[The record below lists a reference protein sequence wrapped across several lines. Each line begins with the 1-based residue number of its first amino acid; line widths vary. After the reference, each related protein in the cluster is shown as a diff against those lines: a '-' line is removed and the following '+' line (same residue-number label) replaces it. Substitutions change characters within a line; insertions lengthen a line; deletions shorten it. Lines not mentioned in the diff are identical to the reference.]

1 MLKDL
6 LLQVLKDDAK
16 SRREVELHWRAATCA
31 NIVNIREV
39 FENTYQGQPSLLV
52 VMECMDGGEL
62 FSRIEESQGFS
73 ERDAAELVKEICK
86 AVKFLHERNIAHRDL
101 KPENLLFSNRGKN
114 GTLKLT
120 DFGFAKEAHARDTL
134 TTPCYTPYYVA
145 PEVLGSKKYDLSCDI
160 WSLGVI
166 IYILL
171 CGFPPFYSVQGLPM
185 SPGMK
190 KRIRL
195 GQYEFPK
202 PEWAEVSDEAKELIR
217 GCLNTN
223 PEERLTI
230 DQVLQ
235 TKWVSQC
242 NTVPQTPLQTGSI
255 LKEQTEEE
263 KEGLSLALREVREGF
278 AAHQNNFILK
288 NPKLDSN
295 SALANRRKSKNSSS
309 AEASSLNSSACDV
322 KSIQEN

>member
-1 MLKDL
+1 
-6 LLQVLKDDAK
+6 
-16 SRREVELHWRAATCA
+16 
-31 NIVNIREV
+31 
-39 FENTYQGQPSLLV
+39 
-52 VMECMDGGEL
+52 
-62 FSRIEESQGFS
+62 
-73 ERDAAELVKEICK
+73 
-86 AVKFLHERNIAHRDL
+86 
-101 KPENLLFSNRGKN
+101 
-114 GTLKLT
+114 
-120 DFGFAKEAHARDTL
+120 
-134 TTPCYTPYYVA
+134 
-145 PEVLGSKKYDLSCDI
+145 
-160 WSLGVI
+160 
-166 IYILL
+166 
-171 CGFPPFYSVQGLPM
+171 M

-235 TKWVSQC
+235 TKWVSVSRSFLFVSSLPNTCDLFQQC

-309 AEASSLNSSACDV
+309 EVSSLNSSACDV